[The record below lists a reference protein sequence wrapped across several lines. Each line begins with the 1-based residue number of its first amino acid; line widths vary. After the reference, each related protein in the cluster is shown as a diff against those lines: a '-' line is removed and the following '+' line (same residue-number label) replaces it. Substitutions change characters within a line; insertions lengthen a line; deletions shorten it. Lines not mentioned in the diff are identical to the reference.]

1 MNILIVED
9 NKHMVRLMQTGL
21 KEQGVVSDA
30 VHDSHEALARI
41 ESFDYDLIILDIM
54 LPGDMNGFDVC
65 RKLRKHG
72 IETPIIMVT
81 ARESIQDRITGLDA
95 GADDYL
101 PKPFSLDE
109 LMARIRALV
118 RRGRSLDQ
126 PILEV
131 GDLILDPA
139 KHTVE
144 RANRTIKLSKKEF
157 RLLEYLMRNKD
168 RVVSRTVL
176 IEHIWG
182 YNIDY
187 SSKVVDVY
195 INYLRKKIDGKHD
208 KKLIHT
214 VRGVGYMIK
223 S

>member
-9 NKHMVRLMQTGL
+9 NEQMVSLMQTGL
-21 KEQGVVSDA
+21 KKQGVVSDA
-30 VHDSHEALARI
+30 VRDSSEALSRI

-54 LPGDMNGFDVC
+54 LPGDMDGFDVC
-65 RKLRKHG
+65 REMRKRG

-81 ARESIQDRITGLDA
+81 ARESVQDRITGLDA

-101 PKPFSLDE
+101 PKPFSLAE
-109 LMARIRALV
+109 LLARIRALV

-126 PILEV
+126 PVLEAGGLV
-131 GDLILDPA
+131 LDPA

-144 RANRTIKLSKKEF
+144 RDGNPIMLSKKEF
-157 RLLEYLMRNKD
+157 RLLEYMMRNKG
-168 RVVSRTVL
+168 RVVSRTML

-187 SSKVVDVY
+187 TSKVVDVY
-195 INYLRKKIDGKHD
+195 INYLRKKIDKGFKVN
-208 KKLIHT
+208 LIRT

-223 S
+223 D